1 MSRHRDIDA
10 GNRDVPSPPGS
21 AVDSDS
27 GPGGRWSSKSDSK
40 PPLRPNASHVL
51 VVLSARRSPAWG
63 APAGWH
69 RRGTC
74 RGPWPPGLGLAAGAA
89 LPLAGSVPV
98 SPGRADSV
106 GLGRRNL
113 THTQLNSGR
122 AAAAACKVDTV
133 LVITSNRPTA
143 PPAQR
148 YGGIITTDSEAA
160 SATDSDSES
169 HWQSVAVTVVATTEY
184 YCSEYAAGLRVGDP
198 TPVPGRGSGR
208 GSGRSLSCGRNVT
221 RRRSESGTP
230 RRPPTATP
238 GPGPSHLCRPVCP
251 AEP

>member
-1 MSRHRDIDA
+1 MMINMHCMKYKCTRNFAKLQHPARGRAATLSESR
-10 GNRDVPSPPGS
+10 
-21 AVDSDS
+21 
-27 GPGGRWSSKSDSK
+27 
-40 PPLRPNASHVL
+40 
-51 VVLSARRSPAWG
+51 RRPAWG
-63 APAGWH
+63 APAPGWH

-122 AAAAACKVDTV
+122 AAACKVDTV

-169 HWQSVAVTVVATTEY
+169 E
-184 YCSEYAAGLRVGDP
+184 
-198 TPVPGRGSGR
+198 
-208 GSGRSLSCGRNVT
+208 T
-221 RRRSESGTP
+221 RRRSQAAALAAGQAAHSAAA
-230 RRPPTATP
+230 AT
-238 GPGPSHLCRPVCP
+238 
-251 AEP
+251 